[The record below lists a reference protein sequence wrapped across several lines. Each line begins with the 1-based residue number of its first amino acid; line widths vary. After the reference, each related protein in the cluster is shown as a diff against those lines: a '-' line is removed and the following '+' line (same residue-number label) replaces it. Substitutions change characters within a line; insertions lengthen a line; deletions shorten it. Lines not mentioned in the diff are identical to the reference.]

1 MDSRVPFSFGP
12 LQTIR
17 RSGIFFVWI
26 TLLTAWCVSDS
37 QTFELNETTSLRI
50 PAPGSQWI
58 TVLSPRTLQLTLINT
73 REPDPERVAQW
84 DFTSATGG
92 LMLPEPGEFVVTV
105 DGQMKPVNR
114 VGFKRRVIYAPLLGR
129 DLRIRNDL
137 YLELATPVSD
147 GARIEVHHPAGGLW
161 SKPTPYQ
168 TTVERHRLNPAI
180 HVNQVGYL
188 PFESKKAMVGF
199 FPGNL
204 GELEIPPDSGY
215 RILQADTGEEVY
227 RGNLVPRPD
236 RGFTHLPTP
245 YQQVLEAD
253 FTALDTPGTYRVY
266 VPGLGTSWPF
276 QIGTGVAGSVARTF
290 ALGLYHQRCGTGNS
304 LPHTRFTH
312 DPCHTAPAAIPTPQ
326 SDFAFAWKTM
336 AEASAPS
343 GPGEAVPPAP
353 RLQDE
358 STQLFPFQNAGS
370 TDVSGGHHDAGDYS
384 KYTINSAALV
394 HSLIF
399 AADVFPN
406 VADLDNLGL
415 PESGDGKS
423 DLIQEAKWETDF
435 LARMQ
440 DPSGGFYFLVYP
452 RDRKYENDVLPDHG
466 DAQVVWPINTAA
478 TAAATAALAEAGS
491 SPVFKAQFPE
501 AAALYLQKARL
512 GWSFLENALSEFG
525 QDGAYQKITHYGDT
539 FGHGD
544 ELAWAAAALFAAT
557 GEEKYETHL
566 RQWFDP
572 EDPETRRWGWWRLF
586 EGYGC
591 AVRTYAF
598 AARSGRLAQNQLNT
612 DYRERCE
619 RELLAAAQDQYD
631 HARANAYGT
640 SFPFPNKRNR
650 DAGWYFSTERAF
662 DLAVAL
668 QLTDHPGY
676 FEALLSNFNYEL
688 GCNPVNVSFVTGLGF
703 QRQREMVHQYAQ
715 NDQRTLPPTGFP
727 IGNIQEGFA
736 YLENYKREL
745 GALTFPPDSSPSASY
760 AFYDRWA
767 DSFNTTTEF
776 TVQELGRSM
785 ASAAFLMARAGLAEQ
800 PWMASPGTLTGVPDR
815 TQAGTPITAATTAD
829 ATANPTT
836 VWETADQEPHR
847 GGSFTFTPRHP
858 GEHWIEAETQYP
870 DGRRVFA
877 SKTFTVSIDPAVPPN
892 ATRNIP
898 LVPGPETVALFHLD
912 SDLKDTT
919 ETTADLLITGSAF
932 LDTANAGWMSMPS
945 GRSLRVSD
953 LGDRAITRLPGR
965 MLFSETGTHSITL
978 SAMLYIRRFR
988 AHNRANAKLLS
999 LYEGF
1004 NASLELIEDRYSG
1017 PQIRGGTRTLLSG
1030 DSLTELLSLHE
1041 WHHLEFR
1048 IDQTGYT
1055 VRLDGVVIA
1064 ALAGTELGGWGRRN
1078 ETLLHFGDFD
1088 GWIDEVVVER
1098 NTPLFPLRNTPR
1110 SRYQRSSVPPPSSPS
1125 KLKRPSLRRTT
1136 PLSRIPG
1143 AVPPPRTPGAA
1154 APRGR

>member
-84 DFTSATGG
+84 NFTSATGG
-92 LMLPEPGEFVVTV
+92 LTLPEPGEFVVTV

-204 GELEIPPDSGY
+204 GELEIRPDSGY

-370 TDVSGGHHDAGDYS
+370 IDVSGGHHDAGDYS

-512 GWSFLENALSEFG
+512 GWSFLENAISRFG
-525 QDGAYQKITHYGDT
+525 FDGAYQKLTHYGDT
-539 FGHGD
+539 FGHRD

-557 GEEKYETHL
+557 GEPRYETRL
-566 RQWFDP
+566 KEWFDP
-572 EDPETRRWGWWRLF
+572 TDPTTRRWGWWRLF

-598 AARSGRLAQNQLNT
+598 AARTGRLAEDKLDP
-612 DYRERCE
+612 DYLRRCE
-619 RELLAAAQDQYD
+619 QELLAGAQDQYNYSQ
-631 HARANAYGT
+631 ANAYGT

-650 DAGWYFSTERAF
+650 DAGWYFSTDRTF

-668 QLTDHPGY
+668 QLKENRG
-676 FEALLSNFNYEL
+676 FSEALLSNFNYEL
-688 GCNPVNVSFVTGLGF
+688 GCNPVNISFVTGLGF
-703 QRQREMVHQYAQ
+703 QRQREIVHQFAQ
-715 NDQRTLPPTGFP
+715 NDRRTLPPSGFP
-727 IGNIQEGFA
+727 IGNIQQGFA

-745 GALTFPPDSSPSASY
+745 SALTFPPDSSASASY

-785 ASAAFLMARAGLAEQ
+785 ASAAFLMAKAGLAEQ
-800 PWMASPGTLTGVPDR
+800 PWSSSPVTLTGVPER
-815 TQAGTPITAATTAD
+815 TAAGTPITAGITTD
-829 ATANPTT
+829 APPNATT
-836 VWETADQEPHR
+836 VWETFDQEPHI
-847 GGSFTFTPRHP
+847 GPTFTFTPRYP
-858 GEHWIEAETQYP
+858 GEQWIEAETLYS

-877 SKTFTVSIDPAVPPN
+877 SETFTVSMDPAIPPN
-892 ATRNIP
+892 ADLNTP
-898 LVPGPETVALFHLD
+898 LLPEKETAALFHLD
-912 SDLKDTT
+912 SDLKSAT
-919 ETTADLLITGSAF
+919 ESAPDLVLSGSAG
-932 LDTANAGWMSMPS
+932 LDSANVGWMTIPA
-945 GRSLRVSD
+945 GHSLRVFD
-953 LGDRAITRLPGR
+953 LGDRATTRIPGR
-965 MLFSETGTHSITL
+965 TLFSQSGTQSITL
-978 SAMLYIRRFR
+978 GAMLYIHQLR

-1017 PQIRGGTRTLLSG
+1017 PQIRGGTQTLASG
-1030 DSLTELLSLHE
+1030 NSLTELLPLHE
-1041 WHHLEFR
+1041 WHHLELR

-1055 VRLDGVVIA
+1055 VRLDGNVIA
-1064 ALAGTELGGWGRRN
+1064 FQNSNELAGWANWNDAILQ
-1078 ETLLHFGDFD
+1078 FGDFN

-1098 NTPLFPLRNTPR
+1098 NTPLNSPQRTPR
-1110 SRYQRSSVPPPSSPS
+1110 SRFQRPPNRPSSSPS
-1125 KLKRPSLRRTT
+1125 KRIRTSIRRTA
-1136 PLSRIPG
+1136 PLNQIPD
-1143 AVPPPRTPGAA
+1143 AVPPNRTPTSQAR
-1154 APRGR
+1154 P